1 MMKESL
7 CVGIGREVITP
18 RLGTFLSGYSTSGRD
33 ATAVNDDLTA
43 TAFYFQCNQTKA
55 MLISLTLTLLDK
67 EISDMVRRQIEKE
80 FGIPYANI
88 IVHTTHTHSA
98 PLTFTTKGWGAPNA
112 EYVEQILIPR
122 TLVAAKKAADK
133 PVRVRVSVSVGDSLV
148 GVNRRECNQENE
160 IVLGQDKCGVFDP
173 EMTVISF
180 ATEEGKC
187 IGNLIHYGCHAT
199 AAGSNLEITRDW
211 PGIMIDQLEAT
222 SGGVTAFINGTEG
235 DVGPRLTNGRTTG
248 CGDIH
253 YAWEHG
259 EIAAADAVDIYQ
271 KSVYHDVDLSCTVR
285 TIRIPVESRLS
296 YAEAKEKLENVFD
309 KNSQHAE
316 RIRMFYRE
324 ILQSYENGY
333 EDVEYVEFEQTAIK
347 LGTVVLISS
356 PFETFSEIGLRIR
369 RAAKIPHALCISMA
383 NGCESYFPT
392 KGEIYRGGYET
403 KCFKTERVQPF
414 IDDADSAFVEETLKT
429 LDQF

>member
-1 MMKESL
+1 MKNKL
-7 CVGIGREVITP
+7 YLGIGREVITP
-18 RLGTFLSGYSTSGRD
+18 ELGTFLSGYSTSGRD
-33 ATAVNDDLTA
+33 AKSVNDDLTA
-43 TAFYFQCNQTKA
+43 TAFCFQNKDVKA
-55 MLISLTLTLLDK
+55 MLISLTITLLDK
-67 EISDMVRRQIEKE
+67 EISDTIRRYIEKE
-80 FGIPYANI
+80 YGIPYSNI

-98 PLTFTTKGWGAPNA
+98 PLTFTTKGWGVPNT
-112 EYVEQILIPR
+112 EYVKKILIPR
-122 TLVAAKKAADK
+122 TLAAVKQAVSTMTYVKMSVATGE
-133 PVRVRVSVSVGDSLV
+133 SFV
-148 GVNRRECNQENE
+148 GVNRREMNTKNE
-160 IVLGQDKCGVFDP
+160 IVLGQDKYGVFDS

-180 ATEEGKC
+180 ANEDGKC
-187 IGNLIHYGCHAT
+187 VGNLIHYGCHAT

-211 PGIMIDQLEAT
+211 PGIMIDRLEAV
-222 SGGVTAFINGTEG
+222 SGGITAFINGTEG
-235 DVGPRLTNGRTTG
+235 DVGPRLTNGCTTG
-248 CGDIH
+248 CGDIR
-253 YAWEHG
+253 YAFEHG
-259 EIAAADAVDIYQ
+259 GVAAADAVAIYQ
-271 KSVYHDVDLSCTVR
+271 KSVYHDADLSC
-285 TIRIPVESRLS
+285 ISQNIKIPVESRLS
-296 YAEAKEKLENVFD
+296 YAEAKERLENVSD
-309 KNSQHAE
+309 QNPQHAE

-369 RAAKIPHALCISMA
+369 RAANIPHVLCISMA